1 MIHKSTEGGTHG
13 KESRTKGSGEEDSG
27 EEDSEEEDSEGRH
40 EEEVIPSFS
49 APVAGRGGASFSP
62 TTLCYRLKMNS
73 TNAPSPSVTLLRA

>member
-1 MIHKSTEGGTHG
+1 MHKSTEGGTHG
-13 KESRTKGSGEEDSG
+13 KESRTKGSGEEDS
-27 EEDSEEEDSEGRH
+27 EEANEEANEGRH

-73 TNAPSPSVTLLRA
+73 TKDYPS